1 MNALGQLSLWI
12 SIAVAILLVLGS
24 LFALIGAFGLLRMED
39 YFQRMHPPAL
49 ASTLG
54 AWCVALASI
63 IYFSALKSSPVL
75 HAWLIPILLSITM
88 PVTTLLLAR
97 AALFRKRM
105 AGDDVPAEV
114 SSRRKANSAAARK
127 KKNLEAAT
135 LTPGHHQQPKA
146 QHHTQW

>member
-1 MNALGQLSLWI
+1 MNAVSELSWWI
-12 SIAVAILLVLGS
+12 EIPVAILLVLS
-24 LFALIGAFGLLRMED
+24 SSFALIGALGMLRMKD

-63 IYFSALKSSPVL
+63 LYFSGMKSGPVL
-75 HAWLIPILLSITM
+75 HAWLIPILLSITV

-105 AGDDVPAEV
+105 AGDNVPAEV
-114 SSRRKANSAAARK
+114 SSRRS
-127 KKNLEAAT
+127 ES
-135 LTPGHHQQPKA
+135 GS
-146 QHHTQW
+146 

>member
-1 MNALGQLSLWI
+1 MNAELSLWVEI
-12 SIAVAILLVLGS
+12 PVAILLVLSGA
-24 LFALIGAFGLLRMED
+24 FALIGAIGLLRMKD

-63 IYFSALKSSPVL
+63 ICFSALKSGPVL
-75 HAWLIPILLSITM
+75 HAWLIPILLAITV

-114 SSRRKANSAAARK
+114 SSRST
-127 KKNLEAAT
+127 ES
-135 LTPGHHQQPKA
+135 GS
-146 QHHTQW
+146 

>member
-1 MNALGQLSLWI
+1 MNELGQMSLWVEI
-12 SIAVAILLVLGS
+12 PVAILLVASS
-24 LFALIGAFGLLRMED
+24 LFALIGAIGLLRLKD
-39 YFQRMHPPAL
+39 YFRRMHPPAL

-63 IYFSALKSSPVL
+63 IFFSALESSPVL

-114 SSRRKANSAAARK
+114 SSRRTER
-127 KKNLEAAT
+127 ER
-135 LTPGHHQQPKA
+135 
-146 QHHTQW
+146 

>member
-1 MNALGQLSLWI
+1 MNQASQLPLWVEITVAL
-12 SIAVAILLVLGS
+12 LLVISS
-24 LFALIGAFGLLRMED
+24 LSALIGAIGMVRLKD

-63 IYFSALKSSPVL
+63 IYFSTLKSSLVL

-114 SSRRKANSAAARK
+114 SSRHNES
-127 KKNLEAAT
+127 
-135 LTPGHHQQPKA
+135 GS
-146 QHHTQW
+146 

>member
-1 MNALGQLSLWI
+1 MNAELSLWVEI
-12 SIAVAILLVLGS
+12 PVAVLLVLSGVFT
-24 LFALIGAFGLLRMED
+24 LLGATGLLRMKD

-54 AWCVALASI
+54 AWSVALASI
-63 IYFSALKSSPVL
+63 IYFSALKSAPVL
-75 HAWLIPILLSITM
+75 HAWLIPILLAITV

-114 SSRRKANSAAARK
+114 SSRSMESGN
-127 KKNLEAAT
+127 
-135 LTPGHHQQPKA
+135 
-146 QHHTQW
+146 